1 MRGTPRYEAGSRF
14 KYTPDYIDFSYQNL
28 VNAIAD
34 AIDKQAE
41 EDGLEYFTDK
51 KNNAYKDTTSEL
63 SFDDLMKTC
72 NETIKSMIDNNS
84 EEVFKEF
91 YQPRIIQITDKYLG
105 RGQKISQCSREQVE
119 ALSLIADDLVSLS
132 QTPVDAE

>member
-1 MRGTPRYEAGSRF
+1 
-14 KYTPDYIDFSYQNL
+14 
-28 VNAIAD
+28 
-34 AIDKQAE
+34 
-41 EDGLEYFTDK
+41 
-51 KNNAYKDTTSEL
+51 
-63 SFDDLMKTC
+63 MKTC
-72 NETIKSMIDNNS
+72 NETIKSMINNNS